1 MEGLTNCKSLDVG
14 TSLVGFMVQQGGD
27 CDKSRV
33 KVKSERQLSIN
44 YRRLVGHET
53 KSRFY
58 YECQRKVLKCTIW
71 PA

>member
-1 MEGLTNCKSLDVG
+1 MEGLANCKSPDVG
-14 TSLVGFMVQQGGD
+14 TSLVGLWYNKEVT
-27 CDKSRV
+27 DKSKV
-33 KVKSERQLSIN
+33 NVKSERQLSIN
-44 YRRLVGHET
+44 YRRLVGHDT